1 VPLQLYEKAH
11 ILEACLGVFARYGYA
26 GTSTAMLAEAAGI
39 SKALIFH
46 HFESK
51 KELYLRVVE
60 RCLASGREELG
71 IDALPQA
78 QDFFEARIQL
88 SLRKFRYYQTHPDV
102 SKVLREAFY
111 ATPPEVKAD
120 LQTAF
125 RALIASQDTVWEQ
138 LFAKVP
144 LKEGVDRREA
154 FELVMLTIEHFERQ
168 YLSEFMDDA
177 NVDEASFQRFFE
189 KRNRFLAM
197 IRSGIAL

>member
-11 ILEACLGVFARYGYA
+11 ILEACLGVFAHHGYTN
-26 GTSTAMLAEAAGI
+26 TSTAMLAEAAGI

-60 RCLASGREELG
+60 QCLATGREELL

-78 QDFFEARIQL
+78 QDFFEARTQL
-88 SLRKFRYYQTHPDV
+88 SLRKFRYYQKHPDV

-120 LQTAF
+120 LEAAF
-125 RALIASQDTVWEQ
+125 RALIMRQSTVWEQ
-138 LFAKVP
+138 LFEKVP

-154 FELVMLTIEHFERQ
+154 FELVMLTIEYFERQ

-177 NVDEASFQRFFE
+177 NVDEASFQHFFE

-197 IRSGIAL
+197 IRSGIGL

>member
-1 VPLQLYEKAH
+1 MPLKLYEKAH
-11 ILEACLGVFARYGYA
+11 ILEVCLGVFARHGYA
-26 GTSTAMLAEAAGI
+26 NTSTAMLAEASGI

-60 RCLASGREELG
+60 QCLATGGAELG

-88 SLRKFRYYQTHPDV
+88 SLRKFRYYQKHPDV

-120 LQTAF
+120 LAATS
-125 RALIASQDTVWEQ
+125 RVLIARQRIVWEQ
-138 LFAKVP
+138 LFEKVP

-154 FELVMLTIEHFERQ
+154 LELVMLTIEHFEQQ
-168 YLSEFMDDA
+168 YLSEFVDDA
-177 NVDEASFQRFFE
+177 IVDEASFQRLFE